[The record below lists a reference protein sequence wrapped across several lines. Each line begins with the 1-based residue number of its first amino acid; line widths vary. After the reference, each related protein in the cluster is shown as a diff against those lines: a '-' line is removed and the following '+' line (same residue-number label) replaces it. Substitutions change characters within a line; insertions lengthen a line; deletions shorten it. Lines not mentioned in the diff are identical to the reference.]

1 MVKIAIMQ
9 PYFLPYIGYW
19 QLIKSVDKFVVFDDV
34 NFIKKGWINR
44 NNFLINNDVKLV
56 SVPLIGASQN
66 KLIKDILI
74 FNDKQYSKTLDLL
87 KLAYS
92 KTKNFDLMYPDFKSI
107 MSENSSAI
115 SISELNVNLMKWIMN
130 ILSINT
136 EIVYSSSLE
145 YNRELKG
152 QQKIIAICKELQ
164 ADTYF
169 NLPGGKTLYDE
180 EKFREHQIKLN
191 FITPIIKPYTQFN
204 RYEFVKNLSIFD
216 LLMQAEKKNFTKY
229 IN

>member
-1 MVKIAIMQ
+1 
-9 PYFLPYIGYW
+9 
-19 QLIKSVDKFVVFDDV
+19 
-34 NFIKKGWINR
+34 
-44 NNFLINNDVKLV
+44 
-56 SVPLIGASQN
+56 
-66 KLIKDILI
+66 
-74 FNDKQYSKTLDLL
+74 YSKTLDLL

-92 KTKNFDLMYPDFKSI
+92 KTKNFDSIYPDFKSI

-115 SISELNVNLMKWIMN
+115 SISELNVNLMKWVMN

-191 FITPIIKPYTQFN
+191 FITPIVKPYAQFN
-204 RYEFVKNLSIFD
+204 REEFLKNLSIFD
-216 LLMQAEKKNFTKY
+216 LLMQVEKKDLTKY